1 MKKVILDII
10 ITLIHITVLAWP
22 TKNIWNMG
30 VVKALSIA
38 QPITYTESMDLVA
51 LIFIVCIINGLNK
64 DIFTGNLK

>member
-1 MKKVILDII
+1 MKKIVFDII

-22 TKNIWNMG
+22 TKNIWNTG

-38 QPITYTESMDLVA
+38 QPITYAESMNLVA
-51 LIFIVCIINGLNK
+51 LIFIVCIINGFNK